1 MGTEKERAPDLMK
14 GVPRGLQHKFL
25 KDQKLP
31 MAAWQSTDAL
41 LAHEPFRYDPKEP
54 NGKILMGAIG
64 EHLIGI
70 RDERHAASCAGSR
83 GGKSITM
90 TANLF
95 FYDGSVLVIDP
106 KHEHA
111 EATAE
116 ARAKRGQ
123 IVRILAPYRSSGIF
137 KKYGARYNPLKTL
150 ILEAESVIEDA
161 KQIVD
166 AIVITSGDER
176 DPHWSE
182 SAADFLLG
190 LILYVA
196 FGSNV
201 ADKDR
206 HLITVRRLIKN
217 AKKAVRI
224 DEKTSDY
231 KLIGEVLR
239 GIGHLRDGPNED
251 IAETIEGAVLGF
263 FDKAYDEMAGVLS
276 TTRRH
281 TAFLDYRSMRR
292 TLTGH
297 DFDLRDLK
305 RKKMSIYLCLPATKI
320 KANNRWLRIFINQL
334 VGAME
339 IEETVPDVPVLAC
352 LDEMPILGHMKA
364 IEDAA
369 GMLASFH
376 LKFWFVFQDVGQ
388 LETLYKGRWQSFLA
402 NAGVIQWFAN
412 LDLKT
417 TEYVSNLL
425 GKTPVLG
432 LRQGDTSS
440 DQRDKGLSGA
450 SESKE
455 LHPLLT
461 HDEVSRVFAKTDPL
475 KRQYVQFAG
484 LLPAI
489 IQRVEWFNSDAPYER
504 AFEATSNA

>member
-1 MGTEKERAPDLMK
+1 MDNDHGEAPDLMK
-14 GVPRGLQHKFL
+14 GVPRGLQDKFL

-31 MAAWQSTDAL
+31 MSAWLSIDAL
-41 LAHEPFRYDPKEP
+41 LAHEPFRYDPLKP
-54 NGKILMGAIG
+54 DGKILIGAIG
-64 EHLIGI
+64 DRLIGI
-70 RDERHAASCAGSR
+70 RDERHASSCAGSR
-83 GGKSITM
+83 GGKSVTL

-116 ARAKRGQ
+116 ARAKLGQ
-123 IVRILAPYRSSGIF
+123 KVCIVAPYRKNGIF
-137 KKYGARYNPLKTL
+137 SKYGARYNPLAVL
-150 ILEAESVIEDA
+150 DIASDSVIEDA
-161 KQIVD
+161 LLIVD
-166 AIVITSGDER
+166 AIVIAASDER

-182 SAADFLLG
+182 SASDFLLG

-196 FGSNV
+196 FGSNI
-201 ADKDR
+201 ADEDR
-206 HLITVRRLIKN
+206 NLITVRKLIKS
-217 AKKAVRI
+217 AKKTVPI
-224 DEKTSDY
+224 DEKNSDY

-239 GIGHLRDGPNED
+239 GIGHLRGGENDD
-251 IAETIEGAVLGF
+251 LAEAIEGSVLGF
-263 FDKAYDEMAGVLS
+263 YEKSYDEMAGVLS

-305 RKKMSIYLCLPATKI
+305 RKKMSIYLCLPATRM
-320 KANNRWLRIFINQL
+320 KANNRWLRIFVNQL

-339 IEETVPDVPVLAC
+339 TEQTIPAVPVVGM
-352 LDEMPILGHMKA
+352 LDEMPILGQVKA

-376 LKFWFVFQDVGQ
+376 LKLWFVFQDIGQ
-388 LETLYKGRWQSFLA
+388 LETLYNGRWQSFLA
-402 NAGVIQWFAN
+402 NAGVLQWFAN

-417 TEYVSNLL
+417 TEYISKIL

-440 DQRDKGLSGA
+440 DQREKGLSGA
-450 SESKE
+450 SDAKE

-461 HDEVSRVFAKTDPL
+461 HDEVSRVFAKSDPT
-475 KRQYVQFAG
+475 KRQYVQMPG
-484 LLPAI
+484 LLPSI
-489 IQRVEWFNSDAPYER
+489 MQRVEWFNPEAPYARYFDEVR
-504 AFEATSNA
+504 

>member
-1 MGTEKERAPDLMK
+1 MENSTSKSLDLMQ

-31 MAAWQSTDAL
+31 MAAWQSVEAL
-41 LAHEPFRYDPKEP
+41 LAHEPFRYDPKKP
-54 NGKILMGAIG
+54 DGKILVGAIG
-64 EHLIGI
+64 KNLVGVK
-70 RDERHAASCAGSR
+70 DERHAASCAGSR
-83 GGKSITM
+83 GGKSTTM

-95 FYDGSVLVIDP
+95 FYDGSVMVIDP
-106 KHEHA
+106 KYDHA
-111 EATAE
+111 QATAE
-116 ARAKRGQ
+116 TREKLGQ
-123 IVRILAPYRSSGIF
+123 IVHILAPYRKSGIF

-150 ILEAESVIEDA
+150 DLDSESVIEDA
-161 KQIVD
+161 LQIVD
-166 AIVITSGDER
+166 AIVITSSDER

-201 ADKDR
+201 PDKDR
-206 HLITVRRLIKN
+206 HLITVRRLIKS
-217 AKKAVRI
+217 AKKAVQI
-224 DEKTSDY
+224 DENHSEY

-239 GIGHLRDGPNED
+239 GIGFLRNGPNED
-251 IAETIEGAVLGF
+251 VAEAIEGSILGF
-263 FDKAYDEMAGVLS
+263 YEKSYDEMAGVLS

-305 RKKMSIYLCLPATKI
+305 RKKMSVYLCLPATRM
-320 KANNRWLRIFINQL
+320 KANNRWLRIFVNQL
-334 VGAME
+334 VSAME
-339 IEETVPDVPVLAC
+339 VEETVPDVPVLGM

-376 LKFWFVFQDVGQ
+376 LKLWFVFQDIGQ

-402 NAGVIQWFAN
+402 NAGLIQWFAN

-417 TEYVSNLL
+417 TEYVSKIL

-455 LHPLLT
+455 LHSLLSP
-461 HDEVSRVFAKTDPL
+461 DEVSRVFAKTDAL
-475 KRQYVQFAG
+475 KRQYVQMPG

-489 IQRVEWFNSDAPYER
+489 MQRVEWFDKNAAYAA
-504 AFEATSNA
+504 AFSEF